1 MKHIQFLSTSARRS
15 LAAAVLLFVVLLPT
29 LATSTYYYKVEV
41 KINPSTPTGI
51 GTVYINGEESTSI
64 TGKGRG
70 VGASATQPII
80 AVQPIN
86 GSGYQFEKW
95 TWQDWD
101 ESLQEDNN
109 ISINPYIIF
118 DSEDEKKPT
127 TYTFTANFKEVNGE
141 VKAEVAPGQSNR
153 GTARVSPTDNTDGD
167 EVTLTA
173 NADVINGCR
182 FLGWTK
188 ETGNDYI
195 STSATYT
202 FTVDDSNKGT
212 YYAHFSDPQTQ
223 VYCRIKNTESGNY
236 LMLYGNS
243 EASTHT
249 RSYSGYSNIA
259 DGFTFTNS
267 LKLVSEEEAKGNPMT
282 VFLRTGESSGQGSAH
297 VSNLSSCGV
306 YYTTLVNSQN
316 YPLTMQVTSSGI
328 RIYTTYTCSVSGQQ
342 QQLNCYLRD
351 NGSDWAVMQTIA
363 DTNINEGLDWEVIIL
378 NEDTEEGSFG
388 AFAKEKYK
396 KEYENGTFK
405 YYTTMYTEFPYKVMD
420 GVKAYYLPASEDSYN
435 ATTNTVHF
443 QEIQSG
449 KVPSKTAVVL
459 ECQEPYN
466 SNATNNRLLPI
477 TETLQNVTNFLEGY
491 TSLNGEKPDWTKN
504 DNNKFIL
511 SIVGNK
517 LGWYYSTAT
526 YMTPNKAFIDISVIR
541 DWIENHPNEAR
552 TVKFAFGND
561 VDEETTGILA
571 PEYADEVD
579 GPLLDLNGRRVTNGD
594 AYGLKKGI
602 YISNGKKIVVK

>member
-1 MKHIQFLSTSARRS
+1 MNTITFLTTPARRC
-15 LAAAVLLFVVLLPT
+15 LAAVVLLFVGLLPT
-29 LATSTYYYKVEV
+29 LATSTYYYKVKVE
-41 KINPSTPTGI
+41 IDPSTTTAI
-51 GTVYINGEESTSI
+51 GKVYINGEETTSI
-64 TGKGRG
+64 QGDGSG
-70 VGASATQPII
+70 IGASAIQPTI

-86 GSGYQFEKW
+86 GSGYQFDHW
-95 TWQDWD
+95 SWRSWD
-101 ESLQEDNN
+101 GSNQEDYN
-109 ISINPYIIF
+109 ISINPYLVF
-118 DSEDEKKPT
+118 DSETKITPT
-127 TYTFTANFKEVNGE
+127 TYTFLAHFKEVTGD
-141 VKAEVAPGQSNR
+141 VRAEVASGQSNR
-153 GTARVSPTDNTDGD
+153 GTARVSPLNNTDGV

-188 ETGNDYI
+188 DDGNDYK

-212 YYAHFSDPQTQ
+212 YYAHFSEPQTQ
-223 VYCRIKNTESGNY
+223 IYCRIKNKSGKY

-243 EASTHT
+243 PASKHKRTYS
-249 RSYSGYSNIA
+249 SYNGIE
-259 DGFTFTNS
+259 DGFIFTNS
-267 LKLVSEEEAKGNPMT
+267 LKLVSKDEAMGNPMT

-328 RIYTTYTCSVSGQQ
+328 RIYTTYNCSISGEELP
-342 QQLNCYLRD
+342 LNCYLRD
-351 NGSDWAVMQTIA
+351 DGSGWAVMQTIA
-363 DTNINEGLDWEVIIL
+363 DLNINEGLDWEVILL

-420 GVKAYYLPASEDSYN
+420 GVKAYYLPASKDSYN
-435 ATTNTVHF
+435 ETTNTVHF

-466 SNATNNRLLPI
+466 NDATNNRLLPI
-477 TETLQNVTNFLEGY
+477 TETLQNVTNFLKGY
-491 TSLNGEKPDWTKN
+491 TSLNGEKPDGTKN

-552 TVKFAFGND
+552 TVKFVFGND
-561 VDEETTGILA
+561 IDEETTGIIA
-571 PEYADEVD
+571 PEYADEVE
-579 GPLLDLNGRRVTNGD
+579 GPLFDLNGRRVTNGD

-602 YISNGKKIVVK
+602 YITNGKKIVVK